1 MTKNIFATAVVLL
14 ASPVA
19 VFASDSTCKDVSD
32 LLPYGDPLVAG
43 YYYNNCF
50 TDEPLDQPGRMVRGD
65 TDVQWSAFLTTY
77 LGTLTAAQANGVIKA
92 FNIVF
97 AAHGSRICYS
107 FDPATATGGTFESPA
122 STKKAF
128 CRDPKFSSGNPQVT
142 FGTTG
147 SNGSVTYVV
156 DGEASSFGTLPEATS
171 NYTVKYVTDTMAALL
186 AADANATAANVNT
199 LVTQLFVCATA
210 AKSILTA
217 SGGGSGCL
225 IGDATS
231 TNGMFAKIAISP
243 TTGNWSL
250 SSFPTFSY
258 AAVAAP

>member
-1 MTKNIFATAVVLL
+1 MTRNIFMTAAILL
-14 ASPVA
+14 TSPSA
-19 VFASDSTCKDVSD
+19 VFASDFTCKDVSE
-32 LLPYGDPLVAG
+32 LLTTGDQMVMQ
-43 YYYNNCF
+43 YYYDNCF
-50 TDEPLDQPGRMVRGD
+50 SSEPVIRGRQVRGD

-77 LGTLTAAQANGVIKA
+77 PGTLSAAQANGVIKA
-92 FNIVF
+92 FNSVF
-97 AAHGSRICYS
+97 AAHGSRTCYS

-128 CRDPKFSSGNPQVT
+128 CRDPKFDSGNPQVT

-171 NYTVKYVTDTMAALL
+171 NYTVKYVTDTMAALV
-186 AADANATAANVNT
+186 AADANATGGNVNT
-199 LVTQLFVCATA
+199 LITQLFVCATA
-210 AKSILTA
+210 AKDILTA

-225 IGDATS
+225 IGDATN

-243 TTGNWSL
+243 TTGSWGL
-250 SSFPTFSY
+250 SSFPVFSY
-258 AAVAAP
+258 AVTP